1 MRKLLAA
8 LADGAIPS
16 VCRVGQA
23 CRVMSRKSM
32 RETVL
37 FSAFLL
43 SVLVWVAF
51 WVAVGRLAARS
62 F

>member
-1 MRKLLAA
+1 MGKLLAA
-8 LADGAIPS
+8 LAGDAIPP
-16 VCRVGQA
+16 V
-23 CRVMSRKSM
+23 M

-51 WVAVGRLAARS
+51 WVEVGRLAARS

>member
-8 LADGAIPS
+8 LAGDAIPS
-16 VCRVGQA
+16 VRRVGQA
-23 CRVMSRKSM
+23 CLVANRGSM
-32 RETVL
+32 RETVF

-51 WVAVGRLAARS
+51 WVAVGRLAAHS

>member
-1 MRKLLAA
+1 MRKLLAG
-8 LADGAIPS
+8 LGDAIPS
-16 VCRVGQA
+16 VRRVGQA
-23 CRVMSRKSM
+23 CRVTSRGSM
-32 RETVL
+32 RETVF

-51 WVAVGRLAARS
+51 WAAVGRLAAHS